1 LGQGSNPAAV
11 GIADRFGYS
20 GNLFGPIEDD
30 DAETTSMATATTES
44 TTTTPAAL
52 PSAHSGSSLLPGSL
66 IGTIVFLAGWVGAG
80 FAASAVGTLKLPYTE
95 VFQIVTFLGVLVAAT
110 WLAGK
115 AAATNAADGVRGG
128 IITATSILL
137 ATFFITSAL
146 WTNAEKSMPLQVFTG
161 IILAAGVYG
170 IYWILSSKKGQGIC
184 KAIERQGWASFFSHK
199 HTQGP
204 KVRRYTMIGVILIG
218 CLGAVSLYNARMLPA
233 STLTLP
239 LPFIGT
245 PIALLPIADITIPLL
260 LIAATLWIS
269 WRLVNV
275 PDFGDFLIA
284 TEAEMNKVS
293 WVSRKRLFQDTI
305 VVLVTVVVLTLFLL
319 VIDLFWGWLLSNKYI
334 GVLPSREDTQKMQ
347 TNADGGM
354 KLDW

>member
-1 LGQGSNPAAV
+1 
-11 GIADRFGYS
+11 
-20 GNLFGPIEDD
+20 
-30 DAETTSMATATTES
+30 MAMATTES
-44 TTTTPAAL
+44 TTKTPVALPAA
-52 PSAHSGSSLLPGSL
+52 PSGGSLLPGSL

-80 FAASAVGTLKLPYTE
+80 FAASAISTLKLPYTE
-95 VFQIVTFLGVLVAAT
+95 VFQIVTFLGVLIAAT

-128 IITATSILL
+128 IIAATSILL

-146 WTNAEKSMPLQVFTG
+146 WTNAEKSMPLQVFAG
-161 IILAAGVYG
+161 VILAAGVYG
-170 IYWILSSKKGQGIC
+170 TYWILSSKKGQGLC
-184 KAIERQGWASFFSHK
+184 KSLGRQGWASFFSHK
-199 HTQGP
+199 HTQGT

-218 CLGAVSLYNARMLPA
+218 CLGAVSLYNAKMLSA
-233 STLTLP
+233 GTLTMP
-239 LPFIGT
+239 LPFLGT
-245 PIALLPIADITIPLL
+245 PIALLPMADLTIPLL
-260 LIAATLWIS
+260 LIAATLWAA
-269 WRLVNV
+269 WRLVNI